1 MRSLDIREIEE
12 VSGGF
17 RVIGGL
23 AALGAWAF
31 ANREALYEIGKGAAA
46 KHEALNAE
54 H

>member
-1 MRSLDIREIEE
+1 MRNLDMVEIEE

-17 RVIGGL
+17 RVVGGL
-23 AALGAWAF
+23 AALAAWAF
-31 ANREALYEIGKGAAA
+31 EKREALYEIGQAAVA